1 MGGTATFSVSA
12 VFTAMFSTHVLIGI
26 GEAIITVL
34 TVSSVLA
41 SRADLVYGWNGK
53 SDLELRTVAA

>member
-1 MGGTATFSVSA
+1 

-34 TVSSVLA
+34 TVSSVLS
-41 SRADLVYGWNGK
+41 SRADLVFGWEGK
-53 SDLELRTVAA
+53 STLELRTVPA